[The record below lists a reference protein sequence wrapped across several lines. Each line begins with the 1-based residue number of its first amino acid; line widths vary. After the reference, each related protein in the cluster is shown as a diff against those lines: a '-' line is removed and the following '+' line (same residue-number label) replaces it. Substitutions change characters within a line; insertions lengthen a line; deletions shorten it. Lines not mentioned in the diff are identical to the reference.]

1 MNRTQMSKQ
10 ITEVPMNCGSKKK
23 MAKGGMVKSGYKKG
37 GMVKGYMGGG
47 MIKGYKNGGAVMA
60 GRGPKP
66 CKMS

>member
-23 MAKGGMVKSGYKKG
+23 MAKGGMVKKAKG
-37 GMVKGYMGGG
+37 GMVKGYRA
-47 MIKGYKNGGAVMA
+47 GGAVMS
-60 GRGPKP
+60 GRKPKK

>member
-23 MAKGGMVKSGYKKG
+23 MAKGGMVKKAKG
-37 GMVKGYMGGG
+37 GMVK
-47 MIKGYKNGGAVMA
+47 KGYAKGGAVMA